1 MATDSGTWAYRD
13 RFGDRF
19 GRTYFRRFP
28 PGVCSSIGLGTY
40 LGEPTDAVDD
50 DYRASITAALDS
62 GINMIDTAINYRCQ
76 RSERVVGDALAT
88 SDVDREE
95 VVVATKGGFLPFD
108 GSQPDEPGEYIRE
121 QYIDTDI
128 ADRDTLVRGSHS
140 IEAGVIDHLLD
151 RSLSNLDLDRIDCYY
166 VHNPET
172 QLLEREPQS
181 VYDSLETTFELLERR
196 RAAGDIGCYGL
207 ATWEAFRV
215 PPSAEQHLSL
225 ATLLDRAARAAD
237 AVGVDDHGLQ
247 VIQLPFN
254 IEMADA
260 FTQASQPA
268 PPESDDAGSDSD
280 GSGGDSIDAD
290 TDDGRVSALEYA
302 HEVGLHVVT
311 SASIGQAALA
321 ESIPPA
327 IAAELAGDTTAQQ
340 AINFARSAPGVTT
353 SLVGMSSPDHVD
365 ENVAAGT
372 FDPLGASA
380 FDAIF
385 E

>member
-13 RFGDRF
+13 RFGDSF

-50 DYRASITAALDS
+50 AYQAAITAALDN
-62 GINMIDTAINYRCQ
+62 GINMVDTAINYRCQ
-76 RSERVVGDALAT
+76 RGERVVGDALAE
-88 SDVDREE
+88 SDIDRDA

-108 GSQPDEPGEYIRE
+108 REQPTEPGRYIRE
-121 QYIDTDI
+121 QYIDTGIVDS
-128 ADRDTLVRGSHS
+128 DTLVRGSHS

-172 QLLEREPQS
+172 QLLDREPAA
-181 VYDSLETTFELLERR
+181 VYDSLEATFELLERR

-215 PPSAEQHLSL
+215 PPSADQYLSL
-225 ATLLDRAARAAD
+225 ATLLTRAQRAAD
-237 AVGVDDHGLQ
+237 AVGVDGHGLQ

-260 FTQASQPA
+260 FTLAGQPA
-268 PPESDDAGSDSD
+268 PPETDGDSDAGDD
-280 GSGGDSIDAD
+280 TNSGE
-290 TDDGRVSALEYA
+290 RVSALEYA
-302 HEVGLHVVT
+302 HEAGLHVVT
-311 SASIGQAALA
+311 SASIGQGALA

-365 ENVAAGT
+365 ENVAAGK

>member
-40 LGEPTDAVDD
+40 LGEPTDAVDA
-50 DYRASITAALDS
+50 DYREAITAALDG
-62 GINMIDTAINYRCQ
+62 GINTLDTAINYRCQ
-76 RSERVVGDALAT
+76 RSERVVGNALAD
-88 SDVDREE
+88 SDVDRES

-108 GSQPDEPGEYIRE
+108 RERPAEPGRYIRE
-121 QYIDTDI
+121 QYVAPGIVDP
-128 ADRDTLVRGSHS
+128 DTLVRGSHS

-151 RSLSNLDLDRIDCYY
+151 RSLSNLDVDHIDCYY

-172 QLLEREPQS
+172 QLLDRS
-181 VYDSLETTFELLERR
+181 RAAVYDSLEATFELLERR

-215 PPSAEQHLSL
+215 PPSAEQYLSL
-225 ATLLDRAARAAD
+225 PAVLERAARASES
-237 AVGVDDHGLQ
+237 VGVDDHGLQ
-247 VIQLPFN
+247 AIQLPFN

-260 FTQASQPA
+260 FTLASQPA
-268 PPESDDAGSDSD
+268 PGSDVAAGSDD
-280 GSGGDSIDAD
+280 DQPAD
-290 TDDGRVSALEYA
+290 ERVSVLEYA
-302 HEVGLHVVT
+302 HAAGLHVVT
-311 SASIGQAALA
+311 SASLGQGALA
-321 ESIPPA
+321 ASIPPA
-327 IAAELAGDTTAQQ
+327 IAAELAGDTTAQR

-353 SLVGMSSPDHVD
+353 SLVGMSSSDHVA
-365 ENVAAGT
+365 ENIAAGT
-372 FDPLGASA
+372 FDPMGASA
-380 FDAIF
+380 FDAVF